1 MARSNHGNAFAHHV
15 LATAETELR
24 TLLDSPDLQ
33 REHGGNVFAWARRIG
48 IDAKEIID
56 FSSSINPLGPPP
68 TARRAFLKSFSEIS
82 RYPDEEGHELKAALT
97 ERHGVKAD
105 EVLLGNGSTQLIRL
119 LCRALRPRKA
129 LVVVPAFSEYDNALK
144 ITGTEIQPYFLLP
157 EHEFRLPIQDFIDR
171 WGHDLQMVFLANPNS
186 VTGRIVP
193 RKEME
198 EIIRIALNRRVFLV
212 VDEAFMDFAEPK
224 SIKDCIQENPYL
236 IVLRSLTKYY
246 ALPGLRIGYLLAQ
259 SRTVKLLGLHQE
271 PWSVNGPA
279 QRVALA
285 CLEDTT
291 FGSKT
296 SRWLERERTYLLNAI
311 ADLAGLRT
319 FPSQV
324 NFVLV
329 RLEGVKTNALDLR
342 RFLLQRK
349 TLIRACDTF
358 LGLGRNYFRVA
369 VRVRKDNTQLI
380 RGIRDFSCPSHP
392 RI

>member
-1 MARSNHGNAFAHHV
+1 MGV
-15 LATAETELR
+15 
-24 TLLDSPDLQ
+24 
-33 REHGGNVFAWARRIG
+33 
-48 IDAKEIID
+48 DAKEIID

-82 RYPDEEGHELKAALT
+82 RYPDEEGHELKEALA
-97 ERHGVKAD
+97 ERHGIKAD
-105 EVLLGNGSTQLIRL
+105 QVLLGNGSTQLIHL

-144 ITGTEIQPYFLLP
+144 LMGTEIQPYSLLAKN
-157 EHEFRLPIQDFIDR
+157 EFRLPIQDYIDG
-171 WGHDLQMVFLANPNS
+171 WGHGLEMIFLANPNS

-212 VDEAFMDFAEPK
+212 VDEAFMDFAEPE

-259 SRTVKLLGLHQE
+259 RRTVKLLGLHQE

-296 SRWLERERTYLLNAI
+296 FRWLERERTFLLNAI
-311 ADLAGLRT
+311 ADLEGLRT

-369 VRVRKDNTQLI
+369 VRVRKDNAQLVQ
-380 RGIRDFSCPSHP
+380 GIRHFLRSS
-392 RI
+392 RLRY

>member
-1 MARSNHGNAFAHHV
+1 M
-15 LATAETELR
+15 
-24 TLLDSPDLQ
+24 
-33 REHGGNVFAWARRIG
+33 G

-68 TARRAFLKSFSEIS
+68 AARRAFLKSFSEIS
-82 RYPDEEGHELKAALT
+82 RYPDEDGYELKGALAQL
-97 ERHGVKAD
+97 HGVKAN

-129 LVVVPAFSEYDNALK
+129 VVVVPAFSEYDNALK
-144 ITGTEIQPYFLLP
+144 IMGTEIQPYFLLP
-157 EHEFRLPIQDFIDR
+157 EHEFRLPIQDFLDK
-171 WGHDLQMVFLANPNS
+171 WGHGLEMIFLSNPNS
-186 VTGRIVP
+186 VAGRAVP

-198 EIIRIALNRRVFLV
+198 EIIRIAQKRKIFLV
-212 VDEAFMDFAEPK
+212 VDEAFMDFTERESVK
-224 SIKDCIQENPYL
+224 HLIRENPYL

-259 SRTVKLLGLHQE
+259 RRTVKLLGLHQE

-285 CLEDTT
+285 CLDDGR

-296 SRWLERERTYLLNAI
+296 SRWLDRERTYMVNAM
-311 ADLAGLRT
+311 AKMKGLRT

-329 RLEGVKTNALDLR
+329 RLEGVNANALNLR
-342 RFLLQRK
+342 DFLIRRK
-349 TLIRACDTF
+349 ILIRACDTF
-358 LGLGRNYFRVA
+358 LGLGHPYLRAAIRM
-369 VRVRKDNTQLI
+369 RKDNAQLI
-380 RGIRDFSCPSHP
+380 NGIKDFLRSSHP
-392 RI
+392 RY

>member
-1 MARSNHGNAFAHHV
+1 M
-15 LATAETELR
+15 
-24 TLLDSPDLQ
+24 
-33 REHGGNVFAWARRIG
+33 G

-56 FSSSINPLGPPP
+56 FSSSINPLGPSP

-82 RYPDEEGHELKAALT
+82 RYPDEEGHELKGALAQ
-97 ERHGVKAD
+97 RHGIKAD
-105 EVLLGNGSTQLIRL
+105 QVLLGNGSTQLIRL

-144 ITGTEIQPYFLLP
+144 LMGTEIQPHFLLAKY
-157 EHEFRLPIQDFIDR
+157 EFRLPIQDFIDG
-171 WGHDLQMVFLANPNS
+171 WGHGLEMIFLSNPNS

-198 EIIRIALNRRVFLV
+198 EIIRIALNRRVYLV
-212 VDEAFMDFAEPK
+212 VDEAFMDFAEPE
-224 SIKDCIQENPYL
+224 SIKDWIQENPYL

-285 CLEDTT
+285 CLHDAKFE
-291 FGSKT
+291 FKT
-296 SRWLERERTYLLNAI
+296 SRWLERERTFLLNAI
-311 ADLAGLRT
+311 ANLEGFHT

-324 NFVLV
+324 NFVLI
-329 RLEGVKTNALDLR
+329 RLEGEQTNALDLR

-349 TLIRACDTF
+349 ALIRACDTF

-380 RGIRDFSCPSHP
+380 RGIRDFSCASHP

>member
-1 MARSNHGNAFAHHV
+1 M
-15 LATAETELR
+15 
-24 TLLDSPDLQ
+24 
-33 REHGGNVFAWARRIG
+33 
-48 IDAKEIID
+48 
-56 FSSSINPLGPPP
+56 
-68 TARRAFLKSFSEIS
+68 AFLKSFSEIS

-97 ERHGVKAD
+97 QRHGVKAD

-198 EIIRIALNRRVFLV
+198 EIIRIALNRRVFLI
-212 VDEAFMDFAEPK
+212 VDEAFMDFAEPE

-369 VRVRKDNTQLI
+369 VRVRKDNSTI
-380 RGIRDFSCPSHP
+380 R
-392 RI
+392 